1 MFRRAGWTSANAVPG
16 RICGAEGG
24 SAAVLRN
31 DHRMST
37 SDFGIP
43 ETPAHH
49 TFEEASEIGGHG
61 PHQARH
67 GARWVPI
74 AAAILAVVTAI
85 FTLFTAQRSTESLVE
100 KNEAILQTTR
110 ASDAYN
116 EYEARSVKEH
126 IYESLVQAGVA
137 RNTAALERVAQHERA
152 AGKPAFAKAK
162 LAEQRATEANTSSAR
177 LRTQFVTM
185 EIGITLLDISI
196 VLVSISALV
205 TTPALTI
212 VAGSAAALGL
222 LTCVVGF
229 FR

>member
-1 MFRRAGWTSANAVPG
+1 
-16 RICGAEGG
+16 
-24 SAAVLRN
+24 
-31 DHRMST
+31 MST

-43 ETPAHH
+43 KTSAHET
-49 TFEEASEIGGHG
+49 FGEASELGGHG
-61 PHQARH
+61 AHQAKH
-67 GARWVPI
+67 GAKWVPI
-74 AAAILAVVTAI
+74 AAAVLAVVTAI

-116 EYEARSVKEH
+116 EYEARSVKQH
-126 IYESLVQAGVA
+126 IYESLVMAGIA
-137 RNTAALERVAQHERA
+137 RNPDVLERVARHERA
-152 AGKPAFAKAK
+152 AGIPVFAKAK
-162 LAEQRATEANTSSAR
+162 LAEQRAAEANTRATR

-185 EIGITLLDISI
+185 EIGITLLDIAI

-212 VAGSAAALGL
+212 VAGTAAAIGL
-222 LTCVVGF
+222 ITCAVGF